1 MRDLEKLAD
10 EIARKID
17 RAVND
22 AEKKVKNKWKGHWK
36 AQVHTISDDIDSA
49 TNQIKRVPDRLSDL
63 ATDGSCAM
71 RYLFA
76 YGLKGMAA
84 LEGFAGFMVVILA
97 LANHNFWNDTGWTR
111 EFLETFSA
119 GLGLI
124 VTSQLI
130 WWAGRKVHQSADR
143 KSYAKDQNRI
153 LRMARKKGGSLTV
166 LEAATDL
173 RFPVKK
179 TEEILRELAI
189 SGHVEMRI
197 SDSGMVV
204 YHFPEIERWDEKHWA
219 RPVDEL

>member
-22 AEKKVKNKWKGHWK
+22 AERKVKDKWKGRWTAH
-36 AQVHTISDDIDSA
+36 VHSTNDDFRSA
-49 TNQIKRVPDRLSDL
+49 TDQIKRVPDRLSDL

-76 YGLKGMAA
+76 YGLKGVAA
-84 LEGFAGFMVVILA
+84 LQGFAGTMVVLMA
-97 LANHNFWNDTGWTR
+97 LVEYSPWNDTRWTQD
-111 EFLETFSA
+111 FLETFSA

-130 WWAGRKVHQSADR
+130 WWAGRKVYQSADR
-143 KSYAKDQNRI
+143 KSYARDQNRI
-153 LRMARKKGGSLTV
+153 LRMARQKGGNLTV
-166 LEAATDL
+166 LEVATDL
-173 RFPVKK
+173 RLTVEKS
-179 TEEILRELAI
+179 EEILRELAI

>member
-22 AEKKVKNKWKGHWK
+22 AERRVKNKWKSGWK
-36 AQVHTISDDIDSA
+36 AQVHSTSGDFRSA
-49 TNQIKRVPDRLSDL
+49 TNQFKRMPDRLSDL
-63 ATDGSCAM
+63 ATDGNCAM
-71 RYLFA
+71 RYLLA
-76 YGLKGMAA
+76 YGFKGMAA
-84 LEGFAGFMVVILA
+84 LQGFAGVMVVIITLA
-97 LANHNFWNDTGWTR
+97 QHGPWNDTQWTQD
-111 EFLETFSA
+111 FLEPFSA

-124 VTSQLI
+124 ITSQLI
-130 WWAGRKVHQSADR
+130 WWAGRQIQKSADKKAHAR
-143 KSYAKDQNRI
+143 DQNRI
-153 LRMARKKGGSLTV
+153 LRLARDKGGNLTV

-173 RFPVKK
+173 RLTVEK

-189 SGHVEMRI
+189 GGHTEMRI

-204 YHFPEIERWDEKHWA
+204 YHFLEIERWDEKHWA